1 MAEIPATIHVSL
13 ILEMYFIDFS
23 EMESK
28 ERKMKH
34 GRIDPRFISCEI
46 EVYRQRQICEIP
58 GF

>member
-46 EVYRQRQICEIP
+46 EGRGRYVKFQVIS
-58 GF
+58 F